1 MKGQPTDRVMLA
13 VAILALIV
21 SGCRASS
28 EAESSVVIADV
39 TVISADRA
47 TPLEHAWVRIEEGR
61 IAEVSTESLAG
72 AVVIEGTGRYLIPG
86 LIDTHVHLS
95 QIPGMPFNQAAAHP
109 EIAATARAHIPRSY
123 LYFGFTTVLDLGGL
137 AEDAAIWNS
146 VEDGPDAYFCGS
158 APLANGYPMVY
169 LPESLRYE
177 IYKYALYDERQAAD
191 IPASID
197 AVEHTPEAVVEQMAD
212 DGAICVKTYY
222 EPGFGSFGGQL
233 PTPPLQMIQ
242 DLVAAAH
249 GRDMPV
255 FIHANSLDAHAFA
268 LAAGADSTAHG
279 MWNGLPDGDAL
290 GAEVEELI
298 ATIVANDVGYQPTQQ
313 VLHGLVDIF
322 DEHFLADAA
331 LAEAVPAPLLAWYS
345 TDEAQFFRE
354 GLERDFGGA
363 DPAVALGNALRQ
375 RDRVLARLAEA
386 DARLLFGTDTPSAP
400 TYANPPGLNGRL
412 EMRAWIAAGVDE
424 AQLFRALTVGNAEA
438 IGLAND
444 IGTIGPGK
452 LAHLL
457 LLRENPL
464 DDVEAY
470 DSIETVFVAGRPI
483 AREELSAR
491 SAP

>member
-1 MKGQPTDRVMLA
+1 
-13 VAILALIV
+13 
-21 SGCRASS
+21 
-28 EAESSVVIADV
+28 
-39 TVISADRA
+39 
-47 TPLEHAWVRIEEGR
+47 
-61 IAEVSTESLAG
+61 
-72 AVVIEGTGRYLIPG
+72 
-86 LIDTHVHLS
+86 
-95 QIPGMPFNQAAAHP
+95 
-109 EIAATARAHIPRSY
+109 
-123 LYFGFTTVLDLGGL
+123 
-137 AEDAAIWNS
+137 
-146 VEDGPDAYFCGS
+146 
-158 APLANGYPMVY
+158 
-169 LPESLRYE
+169 
-177 IYKYALYDERQAAD
+177 
-191 IPASID
+191 
-197 AVEHTPEAVVEQMAD
+197 
-212 DGAICVKTYY
+212 
-222 EPGFGSFGGQL
+222 
-233 PTPPLQMIQ
+233 
-242 DLVAAAH
+242 
-249 GRDMPV
+249 MPV

-268 LAAGADSTAHG
+268 LASGADSTAHG

-313 VLHGLVDIF
+313 VLHGLVDMF

-354 GLERDFGGA
+354 GLERDFGGT